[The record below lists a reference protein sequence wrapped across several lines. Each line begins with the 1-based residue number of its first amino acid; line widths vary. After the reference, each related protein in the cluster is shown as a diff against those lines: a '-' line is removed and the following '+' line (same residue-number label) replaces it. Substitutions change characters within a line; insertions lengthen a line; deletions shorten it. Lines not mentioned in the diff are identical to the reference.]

1 MATVYIRDFPE
12 DLRKAARMQA
22 IEEDI
27 SLKQL
32 VIKALEKYLAGTK
45 KGR

>member
-27 SLKQL
+27 SLKEL
-32 VIKALEKYLAGTK
+32 VIKAVEKYLAEAK